1 MLWDV
6 LSDHVHAPSSVAE
19 WEGIS
24 KEFWL
29 RWNFLHCI
37 GMSCKH
43 LLHQHVYSQ
52 MNPSIN
58 FSPSIFL

>member
-6 LSDHVHAPSSVAE
+6 LSDHVRAPSSVTE

-24 KEFWL
+24 KEFLL
-29 RWNFLHCI
+29 RWNFPHCI

-43 LLHQHVYSQ
+43 YIYSQ
-52 MNPSIN
+52 M
-58 FSPSIFL
+58 FC